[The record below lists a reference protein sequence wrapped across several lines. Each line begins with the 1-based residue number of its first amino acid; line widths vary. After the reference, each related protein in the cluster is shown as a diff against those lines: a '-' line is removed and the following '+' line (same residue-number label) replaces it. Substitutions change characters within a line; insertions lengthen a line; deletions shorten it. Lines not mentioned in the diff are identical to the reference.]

1 MSNRIKLTVA
11 TMAVAAVGLAGCTS
25 VTEPDRVGLYYFV
38 GDLEGNKFDHCT
50 TPSETDDMTFND
62 EIIYLPIDLRGWEI
76 SEAKSADS
84 NELTTVSTKPEDNQ
98 PSGVQVK
105 VSSKTSFMLNT
116 FCGTPDKDGKTDG
129 GVARKFWET
138 IGRRDDARG
147 SDDGGGKV
155 TDGWNAMLNRVMAPA
170 LKTAS
175 QNVLRTYGADALVGN
190 IGGIR
195 ADAQKAIGEAFA
207 VELKNA
213 TGGDFF
219 CGPTFDR
226 NKADC
231 PQIVFSIIDI
241 DYADAGIQSA
251 RNEKQK
257 QIELAAAALEKAKG
271 EAAALLAEAKGKADA
286 AAKIAELYKNPNWVR
301 LQDTILKTQALIE
314 ACKAAKECKLIVGAD
329 GNLIMS

>member
-1 MSNRIKLTVA
+1 MSNRIKLTAA
-11 TMAVAAVGLAGCTS
+11 TLAVAAAGLAGCTS

-76 SEAKSADS
+76 SKNPGADS
-84 NELTTVSTKPEDNQ
+84 DQLTTVSTKPEPNQ
-98 PSGVQVK
+98 PSGVQVT
-105 VSSKTSFMLNT
+105 VASKTSFMLNT
-116 FCGTPDKDGKTDG
+116 FCDDNGGK
-129 GVARKFWET
+129 AKKFWET
-138 IGRRDDARG
+138 IGRRYDARG
-147 SDDGGGKV
+147 EEDGKTTGGW
-155 TDGWNAMLNRVMAPA
+155 DEMLRRIMVPA
-170 LKTAS
+170 LAKAT
-175 QNVLRTYGADALVGN
+175 QDVIRTYGADALVGN
-190 IGGIR
+190 IDGVR
-195 ADAQKAIGEAFA
+195 ATAQTAIGAAFA
-207 VELKNA
+207 AELKAA
-213 TGGDFF
+213 TGEDFF

-226 NKADC
+226 SKDIC
-231 PQIVFSIIDI
+231 PQIAFSIIDV
-241 DYADAGIQSA
+241 DYADAGIQDA
-251 RNEKQK
+251 RNQKAK

-286 AAKIAELYKNPNWVR
+286 AAKIAELYKNPAWVR

>member
-1 MSNRIKLTVA
+1 MSNRIKLTAA
-11 TMAVAAVGLAGCTS
+11 TMVVAAVGLAGCTS

-76 SEAKSADS
+76 SSAPGADS
-84 NELTTVSTKPEDNQ
+84 SELTTVSTKPEPNQ

-116 FCGTPDKDGKTDG
+116 YCDKDGGK
-129 GVARKFWET
+129 AKKFWES
-138 IGRRDDARG
+138 IGRRYQAFGED
-147 SDDGGGKV
+147 GGKV
-155 TDGWNAMLNRVMAPA
+155 SPGWNEMLNRVMAPA

-190 IGGIR
+190 TDGIR
-195 ADAQKAIGEAFA
+195 AAAQTAIGVAFA
-207 VELKNA
+207 AELKAA
-213 TGGDFF
+213 TGEDFF

-226 NKADC
+226 NKDVC

-241 DYADAGIQSA
+241 DYADEGIQNA
-251 RNEKQK
+251 RNQK
-257 QIELAAAALEKAKG
+257 AQQIELAAAALEKARG
-271 EAAALLAEAKGKADA
+271 EAAALLAEAKGKKA
-286 AAKIAELYKNPNWVR
+286 AADEIAKLYANPNWVR
-301 LQDTILKTQALIE
+301 LQDTILKTQALIK
-314 ACKAAKECKLIVGAD
+314 ACEAAKECKLIVGAD